1 MANIFV
7 FPLVILLCILENKTK
22 QNKTTTKKTPQ
33 HYLTYYSMHTENQ
46 DYKKHLMPCVNSY
59 KQQ

>member
-1 MANIFV
+1 MFGFLGFLTGNTELKF
-7 FPLVILLCILENKTK
+7 ILKTK
-22 QNKTTTKKTPQ
+22 QNNNKKTPQ